1 MASPAG
7 QVAVMKTIMCHGD
20 SNTWGCIPLAG
31 PQPPRRY
38 GQAQRWPGVL
48 RRELGDGYWIVIVL
62 ASDLIS
68 GSALSPPP

>member
-1 MASPAG
+1 MAPPAG
-7 QVAVMKTIMCHGD
+7 QAAAMKTIMCYGD
-20 SNTWGCIPLAG
+20 SNTWGCIPLTG
-31 PQPPRRY
+31 PRPARRY
-38 GQAQRWPGVL
+38 GPARRVPGVL